1 MLRSSSPP
9 RSWRDRNDG
18 RRRESDGKTPRG
30 GRRRYLLL
38 LRRRLRFRSDAPCA
52 TRSGGSAVKSSVA
65 GSRQRPTR
73 IGSWFGRRG
82 VGNYDA
88 RDDASGRAST
98 TRRLESMRRASERA
112 PMTNARY
119 SLELYGDD
127 TTARGRAVSCASE
140 SIVYCTLVSRTLRI
154 SRSQPDRPT
163 VPDRIAVIS
172 FQFSMIRLV
181 VYFVRG

>member
-1 MLRSSSPP
+1 
-9 RSWRDRNDG
+9 
-18 RRRESDGKTPRG
+18 
-30 GRRRYLLL
+30 
-38 LRRRLRFRSDAPCA
+38 
-52 TRSGGSAVKSSVA
+52 VKSSVA
-65 GSRQRPTR
+65 GSRERPTR

-140 SIVYCTLVSRTLRI
+140 SIVYVCLLYNYIVVSRTLRI
-154 SRSQPDRPT
+154 SRSQPDRQTYLTESP
-163 VPDRIAVIS
+163 
-172 FQFSMIRLV
+172 
-181 VYFVRG
+181 